1 MTLRPPAVAG
11 LFYEARP
18 DALERDV
25 RGYLQ
30 GPGAP
35 LPAMAAVVP
44 HAGYVYS
51 GPVAGRVYGSIAV
64 PREVV
69 ILCPNHTGQGAAAA
83 INTAGAWRTPLGD
96 APVDSDLAAR
106 IANLAPSL
114 EEDAVAHA
122 REHSL
127 EVQLPFLQ
135 IVRPDFRFVPVCLGE
150 PSLDLCREVGLAAAT
165 AVRETEPRPLLIAS
179 SDLNHYESQAITE
192 RKDARALARIEEVDP
207 EGLFGTVFGEDI
219 SMCGVLPVTALL
231 FACRELGARSAR
243 VVARRTSGDETGD
256 YSSVVGYAGV
266 IVDQTIGAAG
276 P

>member
-1 MTLRPPAVAG
+1 MAIRPPSVAG

-30 GPGAP
+30 AEARPAP
-35 LPAMAAVVP
+35 AIGAVVP

-51 GPVAGRVYGSIAV
+51 GPVAGRVYASIAV
-64 PREVV
+64 PPEVV
-69 ILCPNHTGQGAAAA
+69 ILCPNHTGRGAPAA
-83 INTAGAWRTPLGD
+83 INSSGAWRTPLGD
-96 APVDSDLAAR
+96 APVDSALATRMAK
-106 IANLAPSL
+106 LAPSL
-114 EEDAVAHA
+114 EEDTLAHA

-150 PSLDLCREVGLAAAT
+150 PSLDLCREVGLAAA
-165 AVRETEPRPLLIAS
+165 AAIRETERPALLIAS
-179 SDLNHYESQAITE
+179 SDMNHYESEEVTQT
-192 RKDARALARIEEVDP
+192 KDARALARIEELDA
-207 EGLFGTVFGEDI
+207 EGLFDTVFGEGI

-231 FACRELGARSAR
+231 FACRELGADAAR

-266 IVDQTIGAAG
+266 IIDRAMRS
-276 P
+276 PES